1 MMSLHMGAA
10 SGLAA
15 GNAMAEYLLE
25 QQVSE
30 DTMRAAAYYGQTA
43 GVEEAI
49 AQGYGAAPQL
59 RADVDPALAEALG
72 LRPGQTITADHLA
85 HILSGH
91 RADGVDL
98 PVQHQHKHVETYGNN
113 ESEDGKVRH
122 RVAYLDLTLS
132 APKHLSI
139 AWAFAKTE
147 AERNSLLQA
156 HRTARD
162 ETLRYIEQQAIRG
175 RLGAGGEG
183 GYEAARAAWI
193 TVDHFTARPTRETV
207 KTDPETGEVYT
218 ELRSEKVA
226 GDMAVHSHCL
236 VPNLIRTESGRLVA
250 IDATAFH
257 GHVHHFGAVYQSI
270 VARELAAMSVGVE
283 IDPRTNMAR
292 IPAIEE
298 RAVDEFSKRS
308 REGDKEAR
316 AYAAREGRD
325 WDAMSPEQQTAFR
338 RTATHATR
346 LDKETNTP
354 AFEAWQA
361 QAERIGWTHETVLGT
376 AGPVRTRA
384 ERMDHADREGMVHLA
399 EMLRNRAVI
408 GAGDV
413 RLAAA
418 RGFIAAGGSDSTD
431 DIGILVRHWAKVGV
445 LQDGQDTKLIWK
457 ETEGGGIKI
466 TTELHRDQEQELV
479 DLARKGAADRRV
491 ALSSDEIS
499 EAVARSG
506 VSYGG
511 AIGKSQRAAVETVGT
526 DGAVS
531 AVIGLAGS
539 GKSTGILAPLVNAW
553 QHRGLEVWGTAQ
565 AWRQAKDLR
574 KAGIDNAHVR
584 ALDPF
589 LNAVKEGRIK
599 LGQNSVVVLDEV
611 GRIGTR
617 QLLDVLRLREAH
629 GFKLTM
635 LGDDKQCVAVEAGP
649 VVDLLRRGLGSERV
663 PEILETIR
671 QENEREQEIAGMW
684 RKGEADK
691 AIAAKREDGT
701 AELVPG
707 GYRDA
712 VERVAD
718 LYAERRAAT
727 ADRPNYSI
735 TISAPTNRDAHE
747 IARLVRERRRDMG
760 EVGPDQARIET
771 TDGQGYANSLDLAA
785 GDRVRLFAQTR
796 GVFTD
801 EKGRR
806 KSAVVGDNGTV
817 LEVVGVDRGNGLS
830 VRGESGKISHVSWE
844 ALRDK
849 GGSGRVKLAYGD
861 VLTIDTAQGLTSNE
875 HIGAMPA
882 GSSAIMAGKA
892 YVAGSRHVTRHYLVA
907 SQGAELREVQ
917 ARRMSGLPQMT
928 PVESTREA
936 WSNLTRNLSRIAEKD
951 SALELLEGEAD
962 TKRDTAKA
970 LQGVLR
976 THEAREADGLS
987 ATTVKETAT
996 VRAVQEAIPAMAEG
1010 VSAVATQQAELV
1022 DQIAAVAPPAP
1033 TIKPVTTPPHLREI
1047 KITEHEA
1054 QDQFADALR
1063 AHGLRLKGP
1072 PIMDGKLHYVP
1083 VDGNRGVEKSGA
1095 YKGFYG
1101 DDRWPAGAIYNYKQ
1115 GGFVGTWKAHG
1126 ETVTISA
1133 EEAAARA
1140 AQAAERDAQHR
1151 QERID
1156 REAAGAAKAVAM
1168 IAAAK
1173 PADPA
1178 HPYLIKKGVE
1188 AIGIYQDTQGRL
1200 LIPLRNIEG
1209 EIRNVQT
1216 IDAGGGKL
1224 FLPGAQKMGTFHL
1237 LGELRQGKPVGI
1249 AEGYATAATVH
1260 RATEMPVAVALDT
1273 SNLTAVALAIRQADQ
1288 DRPIFMFA
1296 DNDHHLPLRD
1306 PPRPNVGKE
1315 KAEAAAAIV
1324 DAEVVMPPAAPE
1336 QVALGKGTDWND
1348 YDHRYKK
1355 TAVVAAIDRQ
1365 INQQEDTPH
1374 PVETQRAGESQSMG
1388 A

>member
-1 MMSLHMGAA
+1 MMNLHMGAA

-15 GNAMAEYLLE
+15 GKAMAEYMLE
-25 QQVSE
+25 KQVSDE
-30 DTMRAAAYYGQTA
+30 TMRAAAYYGQTD

-49 AQGYGAAPQL
+49 AQGHGAAPQL
-59 RADVDPALAEALG
+59 RPDVDPALADALG
-72 LRPGQTITADHLA
+72 LTPHKPIDVDALA

-91 RADGVDL
+91 RADGGDL
-98 PVQHQHKHVETYGNN
+98 PLSDQQHRGVTKYNG
-113 ESEDGKVRH
+113 ESENGKQRH
-122 RVAYLDLTLS
+122 RVAYIDLTFS

-147 AERNSLLQA
+147 AERNTLLQA
-156 HRTARD
+156 HNTAVD
-162 ETLRYIEQQAIRG
+162 ETLRYIEQQVIRG

-183 GYEAARAAWI
+183 GTEPGRMAAI
-193 TVDHFTARPTRETV
+193 KVGHFAARPTHETIR
-207 KTDPETGEVYT
+207 TDPETGEVYT
-218 ELRSEKVA
+218 ELKSAKVA
-226 GDMAVHSHCL
+226 GDPAVHSHCL
-236 VPNLIRTESGRLVA
+236 IPNLIHTVSGRFVA
-250 IDATAFH
+250 IDSAAFH

-270 VARELAAMSVGVE
+270 VAREMTALGVGVDL
-283 IDPRTNMAR
+283 DPRTNMAR
-292 IPAIEE
+292 LPAIEE

-308 REGDKEAR
+308 REGDKAAR
-316 AYAAREGRD
+316 AYAEREGRD
-325 WDAMSPEQQTAFR
+325 WDAMSPEQQAAFR
-338 RTATHATR
+338 KAGTHATR

-354 AFEAWQA
+354 AFDAWHA
-361 QAERIGWTHETVLGT
+361 QAEQIGWKHETVLDT
-376 AGPVRTRA
+376 AGPVKTRA
-384 ERMDHADREGMVHLA
+384 ERLDHADREGMVHLA
-399 EMLRNRAVI
+399 EMLKNRAVI
-408 GAGDV
+408 GAADV

-431 DIGILVRHWAKVGV
+431 DIGIMVRHWAKVGV

-457 ETEGGGIKI
+457 ETERGGVKI
-466 TTELHRDQEQELV
+466 TTELHRDQEQELI
-479 DLARKGAADRRV
+479 DLARKGAADRRL
-491 ALSSDEIS
+491 ALTSEEIS
-499 EAVARSG
+499 DAVARSG
-506 VSYGG
+506 VTYRD

-539 GKSTGILAPLVNAW
+539 GKSTGIIAPLVNAW

-574 KAGIDNAHVR
+574 KAGIDNANVR

-589 LNAVKEGRIK
+589 LDAVKEGRIK

-617 QLLDVLRLREAH
+617 QLLDVLRLRDQH

-649 VVDLLRRGLGSERV
+649 VVDLLRRGLGAERV

-671 QENEREQEIAGMW
+671 QETEREQEIAGMW

-691 AIAAKREDGT
+691 AVAAKREDGT

-727 ADRPNYSI
+727 AGRQNYSI

-747 IARLVRERRRDMG
+747 IARLIRERRRDMG

-817 LEVVGVDRGNGLS
+817 LEVVAVDRGNGLS

-844 ALRDK
+844 ALRDRN
-849 GGSGRVKLAYGD
+849 GSGRVKLAYGD
-861 VLTIDTAQGLTSNE
+861 VLTIDTAQGLTSSE
-875 HIGAMPA
+875 HISAMPA
-882 GSSAIMAGKA
+882 GSGAIMAGKA
-892 YVAGSRHVTRHYLVA
+892 YVAGSRHTTRHYLVA

-928 PVESTREA
+928 PAESTSAA
-936 WSNLTRNLSRIAEKD
+936 WANLTRNLSRIAEKD
-951 SALELLEGEAD
+951 SALDLLEGGAD
-962 TKRDTAKA
+962 TKRNAAKT
-970 LQGVLR
+970 LQGALR
-976 THEAREADGLS
+976 THETREAAGLS
-987 ATTVKETAT
+987 ATTVQETAD
-996 VRAVQEAIPAMAEG
+996 VRAVQAAIPTMAQR
-1010 VSAVATQQAELV
+1010 VAAAATQQEELV
-1022 DQIAAVAPPAP
+1022 DQLAAVAP
-1033 TIKPVTTPPHLREI
+1033 IGPVTTPPPRREI
-1047 KITEHEA
+1047 KISEHEA

-1083 VDGNRGVEKSGA
+1083 VDGNRGAEKSGA
-1095 YKGFYG
+1095 YKGFFG

-1126 ETVTISA
+1126 ETVTISP

-1151 QERID
+1151 QERAA
-1156 REAAGAAKAVAM
+1156 REAAGAAKAVSI

-1178 HPYLIKKGVE
+1178 HPYLVKKGVDPV
-1188 AIGIYQDTQGRL
+1188 GIYQDAQGRL

-1216 IDAGGGKL
+1216 IDANGGKL
-1224 FLPGAQKMGTFHL
+1224 FLPGAQKMGTFHM
-1237 LGELRQGKPVGI
+1237 LGELQPGKPVGI
-1249 AEGYATAATVH
+1249 AEGYATAATMH
-1260 RATEMPVAVALDT
+1260 RATGMPVAVALDT
-1273 SNLTAVALAIRQADQ
+1273 SNLAAVAVAIRHADQ
-1288 DRPIFMFA
+1288 DRPILMFA

-1324 DAEVVMPPAAPE
+1324 GGEVVMPPEAPGQAAI
-1336 QVALGKGTDWND
+1336 GKGTDWND
-1348 YDHRYKK
+1348 WEHHN
-1355 TAVVAAIDRQ
+1355 TIAAVVAAFGRQ
-1365 INQQEDTPH
+1365 VHQPA
-1374 PVETQRAGESQSMG
+1374 ETLDPIEIESPGESLSY
-1388 A
+1388 